1 MIWGLIATTAVFQTN
16 YESES
21 AADHFHRFGIQR
33 KPSLCYLYLGYALT
47 VGWEASE
54 LPYKALFQQPPSEAR
69 LQDFPARA
77 LSSELEV

>member
-1 MIWGLIATTAVFQTN
+1 MFLEETFPAGCA
-16 YESES
+16 
-21 AADHFHRFGIQR
+21 
-33 KPSLCYLYLGYALT
+33 